1 MEAEVFPLSM
11 EKAGGIVF
19 IDVIAPGKTIDENIK
34 EIDNLIKQVAKEGVT
49 AEELQKAKNI
59 MEASF
64 VGDKKNV
71 LPKAM
76 SLASYNSYYQDP
88 SLINTELD
96 KYMKVT
102 QEDLKRV
109 ANLYL
114 KTDKRVILI
123 YLPKQGS

>member
-1 MEAEVFPLSM
+1 
-11 EKAGGIVF
+11 
-19 IDVIAPGKTIDENIK
+19 
-34 EIDNLIKQVAKEGVT
+34 
-49 AEELQKAKNI
+49 